1 MYLLQRNT
9 IHTIIIYHM
18 SPPTFCTNRPV
29 TFPRLIDAM
38 VNQKSKRGGCCREP
52 KKPAG
57 VSALAALRKLIEKLF
72 AIGLWLTTSSST
84 SPSLYHRPR
93 PQHYTQLY
101 PGSKGMSLE

>member
-1 MYLLQRNT
+1 MANAMAR
-9 IHTIIIYHM
+9 
-18 SPPTFCTNRPV
+18 
-29 TFPRLIDAM
+29 M
-38 VNQKSKRGGCCREP
+38 VNQKKVSAAVGRCRKP
-52 KKPAG
+52 KAR

-84 SPSLYHRPR
+84 SLRLYHHPR